1 MRQRVLEMPRQ
12 GGDPVELVEV
22 LPASGRHAVR
32 EVAADEPDRFPL
44 ASRYKCGGHEALV
57 VVGKVGKSEKH
68 ILGRQENIAFRKERN
83 SVVGFLA
90 CEDDVIARL
99 SDGFGGEYVVGELR
113 LLQDD
118 RVDA

>member
-1 MRQRVLEMPRQ
+1 MNLI
-12 GGDPVELVEV
+12 
-22 LPASGRHAVR
+22 A
-32 EVAADEPDRFPL
+32 FP
-44 ASRYKCGGHEALV
+44 SRRYKCGGPEALV

>member
-1 MRQRVLEMPRQ
+1 MNLIRS
-12 GGDPVELVEV
+12 
-22 LPASGRHAVR
+22 A
-32 EVAADEPDRFPL
+32 L
-44 ASRYKCGGHEALV
+44 ASRHKCGGHEALV

-68 ILGRQENIAFRKERN
+68 VLGRQKNIAFRKERN

-99 SDGFGGEYVVGELR
+99 FDGFSGEEVVGELR

-118 RVDA
+118 RIDA